1 MATEKVLNL
10 ENLPTVESYFK
21 KKNGLKN
28 VSDSKPDELKGSRP
42 V

>member
-10 ENLPTVESYFK
+10 ENLPTVESYF